1 MAIQNKIDFVL
12 LLTATNCNP
21 NGDPLNGNHPRVNYD
36 GYGEISDVCIK
47 RKIRN
52 RMQDLG
58 NKIFV
63 QSDDKRADEYGSLK
77 DRAEAEFAIFKDDK
91 ATKPEEIEKL
101 NSKKAKL
108 ACEKWLDVRSFGQV
122 FAYKSKGSSKDKD
135 EKEEKDKKGD
145 GVSIGIRGPVSI
157 HQAVSCSPLF
167 VNSMQITKSVNS
179 EPSDKGGKAS
189 NTMGMKHMVNFGL
202 YEVKGSINVQLAE
215 KTGFSDEDAEVI
227 KECLRTL
234 FINDTSAAR
243 PDGSME
249 VVRLYWWKHNCKDGQ
264 YSSARVHRSV
274 VVTPKTGVDFPKS
287 IDDYDIA
294 LEPLE
299 GLEPEVISGS

>member
-21 NGDPLNGNHPRVNYD
+21 NGDPLNGNRPRVNYD

-58 NKIFV
+58 NEIFV
-63 QSDDKRADEYGSLK
+63 QSDDKRADEYGSLSERASSCIKVKGK
-77 DRAEAEFAIFKDDK
+77 DAEE
-91 ATKPEEIEKL
+91 
-101 NSKKAKL
+101 KAKDYANQ

-122 FAYKSKGSSKDKD
+122 FAYKSKGDSKNN
-135 EKEEKDKKGD
+135 EEKDDKGKKGD

-157 HQAVSCSPLF
+157 RQAVSSSPLF
-167 VNSMQITKSVNS
+167 VDSMQITKSVNS
-179 EPSDKGGKAS
+179 EPSKKGDKS
-189 NTMGMKHMVNFGL
+189 SDTMGMKHKVSFGL

-215 KTGFSDEDAEVI
+215 KTGFTDEDAETI

-234 FINDTSAAR
+234 FVNDASSAR

-264 YSSARVHRSV
+264 YSSATVHRSV
-274 VVTPKTGVDFPKS
+274 VVMPKEGVEFPKS
-287 IDDYDIA
+287 IDDYEIK
-294 LEPLE
+294 LMPLE
-299 GLEPEVISGS
+299 GLEPEVISGY